1 MSKHINITKENEF
14 SLPIGTA
21 TVMDEVADILIANGE
36 AYVTTELPKP
46 IVQDTPPVIIV
57 KEEQNQNP
65 KPKNKTGPRKRPLK
79 S

>member
-21 TVMDEVADILIANGE
+21 TVMDEVADILIANGQ
-36 AYVTTELPKP
+36 ASITAELPKP
-46 IVQDTPPVIIV
+46 IVQDNPPVIIV
-57 KEEQNQNP
+57 KEEQNQ